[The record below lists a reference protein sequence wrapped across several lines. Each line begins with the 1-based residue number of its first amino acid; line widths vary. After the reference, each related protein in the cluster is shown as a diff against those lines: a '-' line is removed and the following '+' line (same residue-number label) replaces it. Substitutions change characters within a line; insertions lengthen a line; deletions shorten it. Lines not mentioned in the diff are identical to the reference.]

1 MMSKKEAETEAVT
14 KGDNF
19 MGRGQFVLKKDEWK
33 PGEKL
38 VYLKNTKYK
47 PRPEPMSGLA
57 GGKVVNLDRVEWI
70 WIPEADT
77 QLNSLAKG
85 EIDMLESVDY
95 DHLTVLEKNKDNR
108 LLTRKAFIQ
117 YVFPM

>member
-38 VYLKNTKYK
+38 VFVKNTKYK

-57 GGKVVNLDRVEWI
+57 GGKGVNVDRVEWV
-70 WIPEADT
+70 WIPDPET
-77 QLNSLAKG
+77 QVNALINS
-85 EIDMLESVDY
+85 EVDYLESVSY
-95 DHLTVLEKNKDNR
+95 DLLPVLEKTKGIKI
-108 LLTRKAFIQ
+108 LTSSVPTQ
-117 YVFPM
+117 DVF